1 MVHTTKVK
9 VDVSTSKL
17 LEMEARGET
26 NLEDRILELRAKRI
40 LYGGLWEN
48 NYGVVTFRNSIVQL
62 PLFDNLKRNNFRCVD
77 VL

>member
-1 MVHTTKVK
+1 MVRRTKVK

-26 NLEDRILELRAKRI
+26 NLEDRIIELRAKCI
-40 LYGGLWEN
+40 LCGGLWEN
-48 NYGVVTFRNSIVQL
+48 NYGVVTFRNATVQL

-77 VL
+77 LI